1 MKIAHF
7 VEVSVFSH
15 ENEDYQTVKAGLVA
29 LFPFGLENEKIRVN
43 ESSAEGISGGRIR
56 LANVCL
62 EKERHTTAFLENLL
76 SGFGNAQVSALIS
89 QIESRLDEELFFFM
103 RIDKDSWNIEK
114 KTILT
119 DSGNCYHI
127 RITVAAFPK
136 KRESAVALLNRFL
149 CGFAGKTI

>member
-1 MKIAHF
+1 
-7 VEVSVFSH
+7 
-15 ENEDYQTVKAGLVA
+15 
-29 LFPFGLENEKIRVN
+29 
-43 ESSAEGISGGRIR
+43 
-56 LANVCL
+56 
-62 EKERHTTAFLENLL
+62 
-76 SGFGNAQVSALIS
+76 LIS